1 MSYRAPVKD
10 MLFVIRHLVDLGH
23 LSALPNLE
31 DVNPETIEAVL
42 EESAKLCE
50 QVIAPLNVIGD
61 REPSRWHHGSVTA
74 TPGFKQALDL
84 FAQGSWQGL
93 GHPPSCGGQGLP
105 KLVAA
110 ACAEM
115 LQAAN
120 VSFGLCPMLTDGAIE
135 ALITAASPALR
146 DKYAPKLVSGEWTGT
161 MNLTEPQAGS
171 DLAAVRA
178 RAEPYLDG
186 SYRVFGTKIFITW
199 GEHDLADNIVHLV
212 LARLPDAPPGVKG
225 ISLFVVPKFLV
236 REDGSLGERNDV
248 QCISIEHKLGIKA
261 SPTAVLQFGT
271 DEGEG
276 AKGELVGEPHQGLK
290 YMFIMMNAAR
300 FAVGL
305 QGIGVADRAY
315 QQALAYARERVQGRN
330 LSGTGE
336 PIAIVQHPDV
346 KRMLLTMKAMTEGGR
361 ALAYVAAAASD
372 VAHHVLDD
380 AERRDSQSLYEFL
393 VPVLKGHC
401 TELSVEVASL
411 GVQVHGGMGFIE
423 ETGAAQHY
431 RDARILPIY
440 EGTTAIQANDFV
452 GRKTLR
458 DGGALAK
465 AVCARIAATEHDL
478 AAHPHEDCRAM
489 RSALRAGRQA
499 FESAIEFVVGHGG
512 THPAVVYAGAVP
524 YLRLAGVVLCGWQM
538 ARAMLAALS
547 CEPEDPIFHA
557 AKITTA
563 LFYAETMMPQAQAL
577 AAVVLGAGATVE
589 RVSVEML

>member
-10 MLFVIRHLVDLGH
+10 MFFVMRHLVDLGH

-31 DVNPETIEAVL
+31 DANPETIEAIL

-50 QVIAPLNVIGD
+50 QVIAPLNAIGD
-61 REPSRWHHGSVTA
+61 REPSRWHDGKVTA
-74 TPGFKQALDL
+74 TPGFKQAFDL
-84 FAQGSWQGL
+84 FVQGGWQGL

-120 VSFGLCPMLTDGAIE
+120 LSFGLCPMLTDGAIE

-178 RAEPYLDG
+178 RAEPHPDG
-186 SYRVFGTKIFITW
+186 SYRIFGTKIFITW
-199 GEHDLADNIVHLV
+199 GEHDMADNIVHLV

-236 REDGSLGERNDV
+236 QEDGNLGERNDV

-271 DEGEG
+271 DEGRG
-276 AKGELVGEPHQGLK
+276 AQGELVGEPHQGLK

-315 QQALAYARERVQGRN
+315 QQALAYARERVQGRD
-330 LSGTGE
+330 LSGIAE
-336 PIAIVQHPDV
+336 PVAIVQHPDV
-346 KRMLLTMKAMTEGGR
+346 KRMLLTMKALTEGGR

-372 VAHHVLDD
+372 VAHHTLDD
-380 AERRDSQSLYEFL
+380 AERRDSQALYEFL
-393 VPVLKGHC
+393 VPVVKGHC
-401 TELSVEVASL
+401 TELSVEIASL

-423 ETGAAQHY
+423 ETGPAQHY

-458 DGGALAK
+458 DRGALAK
-465 AVCARIAATEHDL
+465 SVCARIAATERDL
-478 AAHPHEDCRAM
+478 AAHPHADCLAM
-489 RSALRAGRQA
+489 RNALRAGRQA
-499 FESAIEFVVGHGG
+499 FESAIEFVVSHGG
-512 THPAVVYAGAVP
+512 THPAAVYAGAVP

-547 CEPEDPIFHA
+547 CESEDPVFRA

-563 LFYAETMMPQAQAL
+563 LFYAETLMPQAQAL

-589 RVSVEML
+589 RVGVEML